1 MKKNE
6 KMKKKREKNAKMRRK
21 EKKKEDT
28 LCLCHSLWQGE
39 FVIGCRS

>member
-6 KMKKKREKNAKMRRK
+6 KMKKKKKKKMRRI